1 MTAGNRGWI
10 AVFLCGLALGCGADE
25 TPGGGGQMTV
35 GMPTTAGGAGGM
47 GGAAGTQT
55 PSAGTGGLGGALATA
70 GTSGGSAGTST
81 GGSGGAAGSPR
92 AGTGGMGAAGST
104 GGAGAGA
111 GGSPGPGPS
120 GPICERWKAAT
131 ANLSESPWDGDVAS
145 CSPGTM
151 TAEALAT
158 AHGLHSLYRSMAGL
172 EPVEMTDEGNRL
184 AQECALLM
192 AANNRISHNP
202 DSSWTCYNM
211 ERAETAGRSSLSSG
225 GAVGSVTGYMIDPGN
240 PTTLGHRRWILSNQ
254 LASVGYGSAGR
265 FSCQYQPAQ
274 RAPADAKAWIA
285 WPAPGEIPIQAM
297 RSRFA
302 NMDSTGWSVQSDS
315 IDLANADVTVTLDGM
330 DRPVS
335 VTTLGSGYGSRYA
348 ISIIP
353 MGWTTAAGQ
362 TYNVALSGTSMPIEY
377 EFTIVDC
384 P

>member
-1 MTAGNRGWI
+1 M
-10 AVFLCGLALGCGADE
+10 CALVMACGADE
-25 TPGGGGQMTV
+25 TPPGGGAGNATV
-35 GMPTTAGGAGGM
+35 GLPTTMSGAGGM
-47 GGAAGTQT
+47 AGAAGTIA
-55 PSAGTGGLGGALATA
+55 PRAGTGGQGGAMANA
-70 GTSGGSAGTST
+70 GTSGGMAGAAG
-81 GGSGGAAGSPR
+81 GGSGGAAGGPR
-92 AGTGGMGAAGST
+92 AGMGGMGAAGMMS
-104 GGAGAGA
+104 GAGA
-111 GGSPGPGPS
+111 GGSNDPGPS

-131 ANLSESPWDGDVAS
+131 ANLMEGMWNGDVAS
-145 CSPGTM
+145 CSPGMM

-158 AHGLHSLYRSMAGL
+158 AHGLHSLYRTMAGL

-192 AANNRISHNP
+192 AANRRISHNP

-254 LASVGYGSAGR
+254 LASVGYGSAGG

-274 RAPADAKAWIA
+274 RAPAGAKAWIA
-285 WPAPGEIPIQAM
+285 WPPAGEIPIQAM

-302 NMDSTGWSVQSDS
+302 NMDSTGWSVQTDN
-315 IDLANADVTVTLDGM
+315 IDLAGADVTVTSDGA

-335 VTTLGSGYGSRYA
+335 VTVLGSGYGSRYA

-362 TYNVALSGTSMPIEY
+362 TYTVTLSGTSMPIEW
-377 EFTIVDC
+377 EFSIVDC